1 VNVLYVQNNYPA
13 ASFVMTEL
21 YELNRRGH
29 NVAVF
34 ANSRQEDIV
43 HDEASEL
50 DVPVGHASSI
60 GISEG
65 LQSIPRFTRL
75 TMSGDVEFPFGVLRS
90 YRVTECLNFVKSLDF
105 EIDHVHTHFPVKG
118 NIHAIDVADELDV
131 ALTTTAHA
139 FEIFSDGLT
148 ETTKRMCNSASRVLT
163 ISNYN
168 QTYLRDVLNVTSPID
183 VVRASIRLEK
193 FTPDDTQTAQ
203 NRLLT
208 VGRLVPKKGHMY
220 AIDAVSSLVEKYPDI
235 KYHVIGGG
243 NEEKGL
249 RRRIESR
256 GIESNVE
263 FLGKVSDS
271 RLKREFSE
279 AAVFVLPS
287 VIDETGDRDGIPV
300 VLMEAMAMRIPCIST
315 YVSGIPELIT
325 DSETGLLVPER
336 DVNALADGIKSLIE
350 HPEKRDS
357 IGTSARSFLES
368 NHRISVEAN
377 KLIQGFDSAAEN
389 HGCSDHLR

>member
-118 NIHAIDVADELDV
+118 NIHAVDVADELDV

-220 AIDAVSSLVEKYPDI
+220 AIDAVSNLVEKYPDI

-243 NEEKGL
+243 NEEKEL

-389 HGCSDHLR
+389 HGCSDHSR

>member
-1 VNVLYVQNNYPA
+1 
-13 ASFVMTEL
+13 MTEL

-118 NIHAIDVADELDV
+118 NIHAVDVADELDV

-148 ETTKRMCNSASRVLT
+148 ETTKRMCNFASRVLT

-243 NEEKGL
+243 NEEKEL

-389 HGCSDHLR
+389 HGCSDHSR